1 MRSIE
6 TSNDELFHHLHTDGL
21 LMLANCWD
29 GGSARVAAAA
39 GATALATSSAAVAWA
54 HGFADGS
61 HLPVDL
67 LLQAARG
74 IGRVSGLPLSVDI
87 EDGYGDDPAAVATL
101 VRQLA
106 EAGVVG
112 INIEDGSG
120 PVDLLCRKIAAA
132 RGAAEQAGVRLYL
145 NVRTDVYLRGLAP
158 AGERVA
164 ETIRRAAL
172 YREAGASGL
181 FVPGLAQEDEI
192 AAVAQAV
199 ALPLNVMALPT
210 LPPPARLR
218 ELGVRR
224 LSAGSAIG
232 EAGWSQVQQAV
243 REFLATGRV
252 TPGALGYGAI
262 NALMVA

>member
-1 MRSIE
+1 MK
-6 TSNDELFHHLHTDGL
+6 NDELFHRLHADGL

-39 GATALATSSAAVAWA
+39 GAVALATSSAAVAWA
-54 HGFADGS
+54 HGYADGS

-67 LLQAARG
+67 LLATARG
-74 IGRVSGLPLSVDI
+74 IGRVSSLPLSVDI
-87 EDGYGDDPAAVATL
+87 EDGYSDDPAAVAAL

-120 PVDLLCRKIAAA
+120 PVDLLCRKIAAIN
-132 RGAAEQAGVRLYL
+132 AATSAAAQGAGVRLYL
-145 NVRTDVYLRGLAP
+145 NVRTDVYLRSLAP

-164 ETIRRAAL
+164 ETLRRAAL
-172 YREAGASGL
+172 YRAAGASGL

-192 AAVAQAV
+192 AAVAQA
-199 ALPLNVMALPT
+199 AGLPLNLMALPT

-224 LSAGSAIG
+224 LSAGSSIG
-232 EAGWSQVQQAV
+232 EAAWSLVQQSMRA
-243 REFLATGRV
+243 FLATGRV
-252 TPGALGYGAI
+252 TPGLLGYGGI
-262 NALMVA
+262 NALMLA